1 MLTLRE
7 EPGPFKFKLNAAGEQ
22 VIMMGMYMMMIM
34 IPHYAGREP
43 ASVRGASDRGPGRVT
58 IMIMAVP
65 LPVDSGIKII
75 IAWRDQCRCRHWQ
88 CGGALA
94 EGPSSETPS
103 LATGKCWPAVGA
115 SFKLRPSRAGPR
127 VPRLLV
133 LYY

>member
-1 MLTLRE
+1 VLTLRE

-22 VIMMGMYMMMIM
+22 VIMMGMYIM
-34 IPHYAGREP
+34 IPVYAGREP
-43 ASVRGASDRGPGRVT
+43 ASVRGDRGPGRVT
-58 IMIMAVP
+58 IMAVP

-115 SFKLRPSRAGPR
+115 SFKLRPSGPR
-127 VPRLLV
+127 APRLLV

>member
-1 MLTLRE
+1 MSAL
-7 EPGPFKFKLNAAGEQ
+7 
-22 VIMMGMYMMMIM
+22 
-34 IPHYAGREP
+34 
-43 ASVRGASDRGPGRVT
+43 GASDRGPGRVT

-103 LATGKCWPAVGA
+103 LAIGGGRLRVM
-115 SFKLRPSRAGPR
+115 RPSGPR
-127 VPRLLV
+127 VPRRLLV
-133 LYY
+133 LYLMSATRIRVAPAPGAPSSTRALARTGSPGPS